1 MMACPVVIVP
11 DSKYF
16 IRLMLQVHLAVIFP
30 PRSSDIFRVI
40 NAERNQQK
48 ALESS
53 PSTLIIIKKIMAE
66 FSVIN

>member
-16 IRLMLQVHLAVIFP
+16 IRLVLQVHLAVISP

-53 PSTLIIIKKIMAE
+53 PSTLIMIKKIMAE